1 MLAIFG
7 GEPVKKTEFMSWP
20 VTKELD
26 KELLLETIRS
36 GKWSNGSKK
45 AEFEARFAAD
55 CDVKHVFA
63 VANGTVS
70 LELILRGLGIGYGD
84 EVILPP
90 YTFVATLSSI
100 VFAGAA
106 PVFADIDRGTYDIS
120 PASVEEK
127 ITPNTKAIVAVA
139 IGGCPPDLDAL
150 TEIAQKYNV
159 KLIVDA
165 AQGVGA
171 IWNGKSICAYG
182 DAASISCQNS
192 KNLTSGEGGIIT
204 TNHDE
209 LAAAIAQMLR
219 GGYVE
224 DKNGERVYTT
234 VGQDQNISEFQ
245 ASLLLSQYDKLYA
258 EMAVREKNAAYLA
271 GRMKPMEFAHAM
283 NYDDRIDRHAYHLFV
298 IRLDSEKFAE
308 KGITREQFIKALNAE
323 GIPLSVGYNPL
334 YTFPCI
340 TVPYT
345 EELIGTK
352 ITVENLPESELAAYK
367 EGTWL
372 YQACLLG
379 TREDMDMIADA
390 MIKVWEHA
398 DEIKGL

>member
-100 VFAGAA
+100 VFAGAT

-224 DKNGERVYTT
+224 DENGERVYTT

-271 GRMKPMEFAHAM
+271 GRMKTMEFAHAM

>member
-100 VFAGAA
+100 VFAGAT

-209 LAAAIAQMLR
+209 LAATIAQMLR

-224 DKNGERVYTT
+224 DENGERVYTT

>member
-100 VFAGAA
+100 VFAGAT

-224 DKNGERVYTT
+224 DENGERVYTT

>member
-224 DKNGERVYTT
+224 DENGERVYTT

-271 GRMKPMEFAHAM
+271 GRMKTMEFAHAM

>member
-1 MLAIFG
+1 M
-7 GEPVKKTEFMSWP
+7 
-20 VTKELD
+20 
-26 KELLLETIRS
+26 
-36 GKWSNGSKK
+36 
-45 AEFEARFAAD
+45 
-55 CDVKHVFA
+55 
-63 VANGTVS
+63 
-70 LELILRGLGIGYGD
+70 
-84 EVILPP
+84 
-90 YTFVATLSSI
+90 
-100 VFAGAA
+100 
-106 PVFADIDRGTYDIS
+106 
-120 PASVEEK
+120 
-127 ITPNTKAIVAVA
+127 
-139 IGGCPPDLDAL
+139 
-150 TEIAQKYNV
+150 
-159 KLIVDA
+159 
-165 AQGVGA
+165 
-171 IWNGKSICAYG
+171 
-182 DAASISCQNS
+182 
-192 KNLTSGEGGIIT
+192 
-204 TNHDE
+204 
-209 LAAAIAQMLR
+209 
-219 GGYVE
+219 E

-271 GRMKPMEFAHAM
+271 GRMKTMEFAHAM

-352 ITVENLPESELAAYK
+352 ITVENLPECELAAYK

>member
-100 VFAGAA
+100 VFAGAT

-224 DKNGERVYTT
+224 DENGERVYTT
-234 VGQDQNISEFQ
+234 VGQDQNIWKTRYMTV
-245 ASLLLSQYDKLYA
+245 A
-258 EMAVREKNAAYLA
+258 
-271 GRMKPMEFAHAM
+271 MEGM
-283 NYDDRIDRHAYHLFV
+283 L
-298 IRLDSEKFAE
+298 
-308 KGITREQFIKALNAE
+308 
-323 GIPLSVGYNPL
+323 
-334 YTFPCI
+334 
-340 TVPYT
+340 
-345 EELIGTK
+345 
-352 ITVENLPESELAAYK
+352 
-367 EGTWL
+367 
-372 YQACLLG
+372 
-379 TREDMDMIADA
+379 
-390 MIKVWEHA
+390 
-398 DEIKGL
+398 

>member
-224 DKNGERVYTT
+224 DENGERVYTT

>member
-26 KELLLETIRS
+26 RELLLETIRS
-36 GKWSNGSKK
+36 RKWSNGSKK

-100 VFAGAA
+100 VFAGAT
-106 PVFADIDRGTYDIS
+106 PVFADIDRGTYNIS

-150 TEIAQKYNV
+150 TAIAHKYNV

-204 TNHDE
+204 TNHDG

-271 GRMKPMEFAHAM
+271 GRMKTMEFAHAM